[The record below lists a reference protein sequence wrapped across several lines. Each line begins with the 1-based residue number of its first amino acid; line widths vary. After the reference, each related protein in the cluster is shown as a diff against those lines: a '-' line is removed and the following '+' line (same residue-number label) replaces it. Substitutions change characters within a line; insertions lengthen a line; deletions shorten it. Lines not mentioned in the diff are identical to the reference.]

1 MMSEA
6 GLLHVLTRSGPDMD
20 VRNPPRRNRTSRIG
34 QNKEVTVLKTLRMEK
49 RNEQLERFATHMQK
63 MVVGQPQAIDKLTD
77 SFSRLIAGV
86 HDPERPLLTMMFMGP
101 TGVGKTETVRSLAET
116 IFGNKRAF
124 TRVNCQEYSA
134 HYNISKLL
142 GSPPGY
148 VGGEI
153 RPLLSQENIDRH
165 HRKALDNQSGMISE
179 QDSKLGRMYPQ
190 DSEKYLSIILFD
202 EIEKAHPKLWNLLL
216 GILEDGTV
224 VLGNNEEVDFR
235 QSIIVLTTNVGS
247 EAMGAHLA
255 QTGIGFASDTSEAR
269 MDRDIEEAAMREAKK
284 VFPFEF
290 LNRFDDIITYHTL
303 KDRDLYEILDI
314 LIAQVHH
321 RSLLCNEPFLL
332 EITNDAKR
340 WLVEEGTDIQ
350 YGARPLKRVVEREI
364 VTPISHHICSDQIRK
379 GDLIT
384 VDLDESGDTPELVF
398 RKETGVTSWEELES
412 LGPFPEN
419 DWAKEDLGVKDD
431 GGEKKE
437 IVEEITRVM
446 ANAGALDD

>member
-1 MMSEA
+1 
-6 GLLHVLTRSGPDMD
+6 V
-20 VRNPPRRNRTSRIG
+20 VRGNRPIALNPPGIVRKNL
-34 QNKEVTVLKTLRMEK
+34 NKEVTVLKTLRMEK
-49 RNEQLERFATHMQK
+49 RNEQLDRFATHMKK

-179 QDSKLGRMYPQ
+179 QDSKLGRLYPP

-235 QSIIVLTTNVGS
+235 QTIIVLTTNVGS

-255 QTGIGFASDTSEAR
+255 QNGIGFATDQTAAR
-269 MDRDIEEAAMREAKK
+269 MDSDIEEAAMREAKK

-303 KDRDLYEILDI
+303 KDKDLYEILDI

-321 RSLLCNEPFLL
+321 RSLLCSEPFLL
-332 EITNDAKR
+332 EITPEAKR
-340 WLVEEGTDIQ
+340 YLVEEGTDIQ

-384 VDLDESGDTPELVF
+384 VDLDESGEKGALVF

-412 LGPFPEN
+412 LGPFPESQ
-419 DWAKEDLGVKDD
+419 WAKDDLGVKDD

-446 ANAGALDD
+446 ANAGALTGAED